1 MNHAA
6 TLEKDGL
13 KANALSPCYVEKYNE
28 VIRRFF
34 SRDKRLWPLFASP
47 EVSMLASSTAGPKT
61 SSASVGCSGIS
72 YAAHPR

>member
-34 SRDKRLWPLFASP
+34 SRINGYGLCLLPQK
-47 EVSMLASSTAGPKT
+47 
-61 SSASVGCSGIS
+61 
-72 YAAHPR
+72 